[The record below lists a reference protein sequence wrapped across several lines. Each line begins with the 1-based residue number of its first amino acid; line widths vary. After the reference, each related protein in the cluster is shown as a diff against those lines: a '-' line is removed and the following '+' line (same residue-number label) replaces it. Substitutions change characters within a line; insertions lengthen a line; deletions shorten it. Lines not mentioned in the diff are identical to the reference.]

1 MGKMEIEAAE
11 EFVSVLDRLVKNS
24 DGIAKKAV
32 YKGAGTAADEIKKEI
47 ESLPASGIAIQ
58 GKKDQRKKIPVVLT
72 ARAIISGTSFRHKN
86 DFVRRAVSR
95 AKEKTVE
102 TMNNVIEEEIKK
114 EME

>member
-47 ESLPASGIAIQ
+47 LYNLSYH
-58 GKKDQRKKIPVVLT
+58 T
-72 ARAIISGTSFRHKN
+72 
-86 DFVRRAVSR
+86 
-95 AKEKTVE
+95 
-102 TMNNVIEEEIKK
+102 
-114 EME
+114 

>member
-58 GKKDQRKKIPVVLT
+58 GKKDKRKKIGVLPE
-72 ARAIISGTSFRHKN
+72 
-86 DFVRRAVSR
+86 
-95 AKEKTVE
+95 EKDDL
-102 TMNNVIEEEIKK
+102 IKGF
-114 EME
+114 

>member
-47 ESLPASGIAIQ
+47 VVND
-58 GKKDQRKKIPVVLT
+58 KTIPFSDIWELHDW
-72 ARAIISGTSFRHKN
+72 G
-86 DFVRRAVSR
+86 R
-95 AKEKTVE
+95 AK
-102 TMNNVIEEEIKK
+102 
-114 EME
+114 